1 MCGICGIITP
11 DVALR
16 PTRTLKRMVLRLRH
30 RGPDE
35 YGLFE
40 DEWASLGHAR
50 LSIIDLSTGSQPI
63 HNEDRRLWIVY
74 NGEVF
79 NYLELREDLLT
90 RGHRFYTRS
99 DTEVFLHAYEEYGP
113 ECLQRVNGQFALA
126 IWDRKEC
133 QLFLARDRIGIRPL
147 YYHRSAQLLAFAS
160 EMKSLFLLP
169 GFQTRLD
176 LLALNETLTF
186 WSPQAPRTSFEG
198 IEELEPGCFLTY
210 RARDQAFQGRKFW
223 DITFQDP
230 APEGKRSL
238 ESCKEEFRSLLVD
251 ASRIRLRADVPVG
264 AYLSGGLDS
273 STITAIVKRFTDTP
287 LRTFSISFQDRVFDE
302 SSYQRKVVSHL
313 GTEHQETLCTNKAIA
328 EAFPQV
334 IWFAEKPLLRTAPA
348 PLILLSRLV
357 RENGFKVVLTGEG
370 ADEFLGGYD
379 IFKEAK
385 IRALWA
391 RNPSSSLAPQLL
403 QRLYPYLETPSG
415 GKRSHFQLFFRQGLT
430 ETHLPYYSHLIRWRN
445 TSRIRSFLAS
455 ELQDRIRDHDPIQKF
470 VEQLPVGFEKW
481 HLLHKAQY
489 IEVKT
494 FLSAY
499 LLSSQGDRVA
509 MANSVEGRFPFLD
522 YRVMEFCTRL
532 PPQYKLR
539 GLNEKYLLKI
549 AFEDELPAEVIHRP
563 KQPYRAPIHR
573 SFFCAG
579 APDYVETLLT
589 EEAVRKKGYFDP
601 DGVLHLVEKCKRPG
615 AFVSE
620 VENMALALVLSVQ
633 LLDEFFFGRAPV
645 QDVDP
650 DGISF
655 SSFGGLEK
663 GEQWS

>member
-1 MCGICGIITP
+1 MCGICGIITA
-11 DVALR
+11 DIGRR
-16 PTRTLKRMVLRLRH
+16 PTRVLKRMVLRLRH

-63 HNEDRRLWIVY
+63 HNEDGSLWIVY

-79 NYLELREDLLT
+79 NYLELREELLKE
-90 RGHRFYTRS
+90 GHRFYTRS
-99 DTEVFLHAYEEYGP
+99 DTEVFLHAYEQYGP
-113 ECLQRVNGQFALA
+113 ECLQRINGQFALA

-133 QLFLARDRIGIRPL
+133 ELFLARDRIGIRPV
-147 YYHRSAQLLAFAS
+147 YYYRAPQLLAFAS

-176 LLALNETLTF
+176 PLALKETLTL
-186 WSPQAPRTSFEG
+186 WATQAPRTPFEG
-198 IEELEPGCFLTY
+198 IEELEPGCFLIY
-210 RARDQAFQGRKFW
+210 QARGQALQRKKFW
-223 DITFQDP
+223 DIGFENP
-230 APEGKRSL
+230 AAEDKNSL
-238 ESCKEEFRSLLVD
+238 ERCKEEFRSLLID
-251 ASRIRLRADVPVG
+251 ATKIRLRADVPVG

-273 STITAIVKRFTDTP
+273 SVITAIVKRFTDTP
-287 LRTFSISFQDRVFDE
+287 LRTFSISFQDLVFDE

-313 GTEHQETLCTNKAIA
+313 GTEHQEILCTNRAIA

-334 IWFAEKPLLRTAPA
+334 VWFAEKPLLRTAPA

-370 ADEFLGGYD
+370 ADEFLAGYN

-403 QRLYPYLETPSG
+403 QRLYPYLESPSA
-415 GKRSHFQLFFRQGLT
+415 GKRSHFQFFFRQGLT
-430 ETHLPYYSHLIRWRN
+430 ETHLPYYSHLVRWRN
-445 TSRIRSFLAS
+445 TSRIRSYLAG
-455 ELQDRIRDHDPIQKF
+455 ELQDRIHHYDPVEKF
-470 VEQLPVGFEKW
+470 TEQLPAGFEKW

-489 IEVKT
+489 IEIKT

-532 PPQYKLR
+532 PPHYKLR
-539 GLNEKYLLKI
+539 GLNEKYLLKM
-549 AFEDELPAEVIHRP
+549 AFQDELPPEVIQRAKH
-563 KQPYRAPIHR
+563 PYRAPIHR
-573 SFFCAG
+573 SFFCPG
-579 APDYVETLLT
+579 APDYVDALLSEQT
-589 EEAVRKKGYFDP
+589 VRQKGYFDP
-601 DGVLHLVEKCKRPG
+601 RNVQRLVEKCKRPG
-615 AFVSE
+615 TFVSE
-620 VENMALALVLSVQ
+620 VENMALAFVLSVQ
-633 LLDEFFFGRAPV
+633 LLDELFFGPPPV
-645 QDVDP
+645 EDIDP
-650 DGISF
+650 ERVHF
-655 SSFGGLEK
+655 SSFGGL
-663 GEQWS
+663 GEGKQ